1 MKIHSPEYY
10 QKMKI
15 VIFLFAL
22 TIPLMSGIMFTG
34 HQSSTQ
40 KKETTPAIK
49 PEFNHDTDRLEIF
62 IK

>member
-1 MKIHSPEYY
+1 
-10 QKMKI
+10 MKI

-34 HQSSTQ
+34 YQSSTQ
-40 KKETTPAIK
+40 KKETAPVIK

>member
-1 MKIHSPEYY
+1 
-10 QKMKI
+10 MKI

-22 TIPLMSGIMFTG
+22 TIPLISGIMFTCY
-34 HQSSTQ
+34 QSSTQ
-40 KKETTPAIK
+40 KKETAQAIK